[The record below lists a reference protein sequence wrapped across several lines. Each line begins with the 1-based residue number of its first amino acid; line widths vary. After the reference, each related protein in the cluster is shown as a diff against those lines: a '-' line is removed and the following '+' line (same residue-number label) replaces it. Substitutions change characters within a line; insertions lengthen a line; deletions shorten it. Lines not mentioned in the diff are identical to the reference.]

1 MKRILFHY
9 KLVFIIAFSLIISS
23 CSLQKRH
30 YLPGYDLTWHA
41 KSRKTT
47 DKNNNVEINKNT
59 TLSDVNLELPQHNN
73 QEELYSSVSNELQI
87 IKLKPL
93 SLKKESEILNND
105 SCDVITLK
113 TGELIYAKV
122 IEISPTTISYKRCN
136 FLDGPLIVIEKS
148 SVQSIKYPNGLVE
161 EIKTPVITEQ
171 QPKPTPT
178 ETPKKTPKSRD
189 QLEYNK
195 FAIASLI
202 MGILSFPLY
211 FLSFFTVPAAII
223 WGNRAEEEILA
234 NPDKYKGLGMARAG
248 RALGYIFASLVLL
261 FLLIFIII
269 LLAIILTI

>member
-1 MKRILFHY
+1 MKLLKFATYFFVIVVL
-9 KLVFIIAFSLIISS
+9 LSTTS

-30 YLPGYDLTWHA
+30 YLPGYDLTWHSH
-41 KSRKTT
+41 KKKNIEKEISIEREITSSTT
-47 DKNNNVEINKNT
+47 ASQPQLPELQNN
-59 TLSDVNLELPQHNN
+59 D
-73 QEELYSSVSNELQI
+73 ELYSSNTNELQLT
-87 IKLKPL
+87 KNK
-93 SLKKESEILNND
+93 SLKLIPNNAPTPKD

-113 TGELIYAKV
+113 NGETIYAKV

-136 FLDGPLIVIEKS
+136 FLDGPLIVIEKATA
-148 SVQSIKYPNGLVE
+148 QSIKYPNGLVE

-171 QPKPTPT
+171 QTKPTPT
-178 ETPKKTPKSRD
+178 QTPKKTPKSRD

-195 FAIASLI
+195 FAIASLV

-261 FLLIFIII
+261 FLLIFIIV
-269 LLAIILTI
+269 LLALILTL

>member
-9 KLVFIIAFSLIISS
+9 KLVCIIAISSIISS

-30 YLPGYDLTWHA
+30 YLPGYDLTWHG
-41 KSRKTT
+41 KSKKTT
-47 DKNNNVEINKNT
+47 DKNNNIEINKT
-59 TLSDVNLELPQHNN
+59 TSQSGTNLDLPQLNN
-73 QEELYSSVSNELQI
+73 QEELYSSASNELQI
-87 IKLKPL
+87 LKHKPL
-93 SLKKESEILNND
+93 SLKKESEIFNND

-136 FLDGPLIVIEKS
+136 FLDGPLVVIEKS
-148 SVQSIKYPNGLVE
+148 SVQSIKYPNGMVE

-195 FAIASLI
+195 FAIASLV

-248 RALGYIFASLVLL
+248 KALGYVFASLVLL
-261 FLLIFIII
+261 FLLIIII
-269 LLAIILTI
+269 FLLAIILTI